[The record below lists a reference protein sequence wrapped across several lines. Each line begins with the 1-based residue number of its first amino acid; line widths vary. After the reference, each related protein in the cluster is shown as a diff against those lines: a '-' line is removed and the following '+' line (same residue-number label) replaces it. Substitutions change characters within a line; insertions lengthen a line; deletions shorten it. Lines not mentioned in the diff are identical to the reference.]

1 MKHSVLHVTF
11 WSDIRHRYGSVQKIM
26 LTLASAAQAWRHDI
40 ACLGTVGEGDF
51 IFEGVR
57 CHPFW
62 ENRWKNR
69 VFNKWLGLDVFTHD
83 AVVDVVER
91 LRPDVLH
98 IHNRQDKV
106 DALLARLS
114 YRPGVV
120 VHYHRDFPVP
130 GRPCGG
136 DRLLAPS
143 RALADVLIAKGLD
156 ASRVAVAPNPLTRD
170 LIDAAR
176 QRSDETFC
184 RRGGGPVILYGGGNF
199 EHKGLRDLLATQRL
213 IDRPH
218 ELWLAGSGYD
228 DIAPETGVRILGEL
242 GNEAFLEAI
251 RQADVVVVP
260 SHREAFGLVALETML
275 LERLLVASKVGG
287 LEEVTGPD
295 TAIQVVPGSVK
306 SLAAGLEQALDLCD
320 QPLEMAAILERA
332 RCRAEEFQ
340 PESIVAGLEAIYDEV
355 LTLRA

>member
-1 MKHSVLHVTF
+1 MKPLVLHITF

-26 LTLASAAQAWRHDI
+26 LTLAGAARAWRHDI
-40 ACLGTVGEGDF
+40 ACLGAMGEEDF
-51 IFEGVR
+51 VFKGVR

-69 VFNKWLGLDVFTHD
+69 VFNKWLGLNVFTHD
-83 AVVDVVER
+83 AVVDVIER

-130 GRPCGG
+130 SSPRGG

-143 RALADVLIAKGLD
+143 RALADTLIAKGLD
-156 ASRVAVAPNPLTRD
+156 AGRVVVVHNPLTQD

-176 QRSDETFC
+176 QRPDEAFH
-184 RRGGGPVILYGGGNF
+184 RRQGGAVFLYGGGNF
-199 EHKGLRDLLATQRL
+199 EHKGLQDLLAARRRL
-213 IDRPH
+213 SRPH
-218 ELWLAGSGYD
+218 ELWLAGSGYEG
-228 DIAPETGVRILGEL
+228 IAPEPGVRILGEL
-242 GNEAFLEAI
+242 GNEAFLNAI
-251 RQADVVVVP
+251 SQADVVVVP

-275 LERLLVASKVGG
+275 LGRLLVASKVGG
-287 LEEVTGPD
+287 LEEVTGHD
-295 TAIQVVPGSVK
+295 TAIQIAPGSVE
-306 SLAAGLEQALDLCD
+306 SLAAGLDRALSLCD
-320 QPLEMAAILERA
+320 RPADKVSLLDRA
-332 RCRAEEFQ
+332 KRRTEDFR
-340 PESIVAGLEAIYDEV
+340 PESIIARLEAIYDEV
-355 LTLRA
+355 LNLRA